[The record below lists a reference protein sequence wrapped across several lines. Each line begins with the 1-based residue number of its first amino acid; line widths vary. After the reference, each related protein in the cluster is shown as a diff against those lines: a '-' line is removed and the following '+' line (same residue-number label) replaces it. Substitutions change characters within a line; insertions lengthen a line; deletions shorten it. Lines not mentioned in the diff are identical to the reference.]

1 MAQGKIKWFDP
12 KKGYGF
18 ITPDDGSKDAFYD
31 GSKDAFLH
39 ISALETAGISQLEVG
54 QSVTYELAEQR
65 GKQSATEIQKI

>member
-18 ITPDDGSKDAFYD
+18 ISPDD

-39 ISALETAGISQLEVG
+39 ISALEKAGISQLEVG
-54 QSVTYELAEQR
+54 QAVTYELAEQR
-65 GKQSATEIQKI
+65 GKQSATEIKTI

>member
-18 ITPDDGSKDAFYD
+18 ITPDDGSKDAF
-31 GSKDAFLH
+31 LH

-54 QSVTYELAEQR
+54 QAVTYELAEQR
-65 GKQSATEIQKI
+65 GKQSATEITVI